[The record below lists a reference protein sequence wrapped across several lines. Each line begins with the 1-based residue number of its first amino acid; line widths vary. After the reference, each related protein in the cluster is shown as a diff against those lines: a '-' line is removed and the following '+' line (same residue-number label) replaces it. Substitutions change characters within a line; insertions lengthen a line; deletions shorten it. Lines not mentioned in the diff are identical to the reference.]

1 MLLNDTHR
9 HTGLWAKCMSGTSSL
24 QRTYHF
30 AVILILMLSV
40 ISATDGLSSESTSI
54 QILQSISL
62 QNDQIK
68 NLRKDVRKTIYTTKS
83 RRNPEEL
90 PHLEFYKYTVKKNEN
105 FWKILARTSQ
115 NIDTLMSL
123 NNLSSP
129 RDIHPGKVLYIPNMR
144 GIIYDNKRGKSVDEI
159 CSGYRIHPSYVK
171 KINRVLSG
179 TKRYLFIPNGEISRL
194 ERSLFLGTGF
204 ASPLKSGRRTSGFGN
219 RLDPFKKTISF
230 HSGID
235 FACPVGT
242 RIYSTRSGKVQYAG
256 YRGNYGLLVI
266 IKHHH
271 SYYSYYGHLSRA
283 LVKKGTVVKRG
294 QLIALSGN
302 TGRSTGPHLHFEVRK
317 KSRAVNPGILL
328 RP

>member
-1 MLLNDTHR
+1 MSIDDTNS
-9 HTGLWAKCMSGTSSL
+9 HTGQRAESMRGKSSR
-24 QRTYHF
+24 QSTYHF
-30 AVILILMLSV
+30 ALILILIFSV
-40 ISATDGLSSESTSI
+40 ITATDGLSSQSTKI
-54 QILQSISL
+54 QILQSINL
-62 QNDQIK
+62 RNDQIK
-68 NLRKDVRKTIYTTKS
+68 NLRKDVRRTIYTTKS
-83 RRNPEEL
+83 RRDPEEL
-90 PHLEFYKYTVKKNEN
+90 PQLEFYKYTVKKNEN

-129 RDIHPGKVLYIPNMR
+129 RDIHPGTVIYIPNMR
-144 GIIYDNKRGKSVDEI
+144 GIIYDNKRGRSVDEI
-159 CSGYRIHPSYVK
+159 CSRYRIHPSYVK
-171 KINRVLSG
+171 KINRIFTG

-204 ASPLKSGRRTSGFGN
+204 ASPLKTGRRTSGFGK

-242 RIYSTRSGKVQYAG
+242 RIYAARSGKVQYAG

-271 SYYSYYGHLSRA
+271 NYYSYYGHLSKV
-283 LVKKGTVVKRG
+283 LVKRGTAVKRG
-294 QLIALSGN
+294 QIIALSGN

-317 KSRAVNPGILL
+317 RSRAVNPGILL

>member
-1 MLLNDTHR
+1 MNR
-9 HTGLWAKCMSGTSSL
+9 RSSF
-24 QRTYHF
+24 QRTYHLS
-30 AVILILMLSV
+30 VILILILTV
-40 ISATDGLSSESTSI
+40 ISATDGLSSESTKI

-62 QNDQIK
+62 HSDQIK

-83 RRNPEEL
+83 RRDPHEL
-90 PHLEFYKYTVKKNEN
+90 PSLEFYKYTVKKNEN

-129 RDIHPGKVLYIPNMR
+129 RDIQPGTVLYIPNMR
-144 GIIYDNKRGKSVDEI
+144 GIIHDNKRGKSVDEV
-159 CSGYRIHPSYVK
+159 CSRYRIHPSYVK
-171 KINRVLSG
+171 TINHVFSG

-204 ASPLKSGRRTSGFGN
+204 ALPLKAGRRTSGFGN

-242 RIYSTRSGKVQYAG
+242 RIYAARSGKVQFAG
-256 YRGNYGLLVI
+256 YSGNYGLLVI

-271 SYYSYYGHLSRA
+271 QYYSYYGHLSRT
-283 LVKKGTVVKRG
+283 LVRKGTVVKRG
-294 QLIALSGN
+294 QPIALSGN

-317 KSRAVNPGILL
+317 KSRAVNPGIFL